1 MLAHHKQGALPV
13 FDGVFGFGKL
23 SAGWHGQGQQGSCG
37 SRKNKYFHGVSYF
50 FTLKKIAWYIYLN

>member
-23 SAGWHGQGQQGSCG
+23 GAGWHSQGQQASCG

-50 FTLKKIAWYIYLN
+50 LR